1 MLNRPQQEHC
11 EKKLFD
17 FVCAFQ
23 NGWMGNI
30 FSILVNITGKSMNY
44 LNTFCKYICA
54 NFTFLKS

>member
-1 MLNRPQQEHC
+1 M
-11 EKKLFD
+11 FD
-17 FVCAFQ
+17 FVFAFQ

-44 LNTFCKYICA
+44 LNTFCKYICT